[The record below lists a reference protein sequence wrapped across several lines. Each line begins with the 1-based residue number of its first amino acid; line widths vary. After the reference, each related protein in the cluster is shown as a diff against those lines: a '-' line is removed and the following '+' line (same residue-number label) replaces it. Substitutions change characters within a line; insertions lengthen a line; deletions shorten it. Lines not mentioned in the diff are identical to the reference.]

1 VKTARDFHASS
12 RPKNSQPRCKPVFYG
27 FSASAARLRFSH
39 FPTFRVA
46 RKAAQFRSC
55 VVRDLA
61 VQIMLR
67 VPDVAEA
74 VGPLVGRSV
83 TDTELFTLIAAGVI
97 EPFGYKAPVFL
108 PNQIAD
114 IAASLRERDA
124 HTISS
129 PTQEVAT

>member
-1 VKTARDFHASS
+1 MQV
-12 RPKNSQPRCKPVFYG
+12 
-27 FSASAARLRFSH
+27 
-39 FPTFRVA
+39 
-46 RKAAQFRSC
+46 
-55 VVRDLA
+55 
-61 VQIMLR
+61 MLR

-74 VGPLVGRSV
+74 VGPLVGRPV

-97 EPFGYKAPVFL
+97 EPFGYFVKAPVFL

-129 PTQEVAT
+129 PTQEVTT